1 MPESNDEARLPR
13 ARKVGGSLWNVYC
26 DFDGT
31 ISTVDV
37 TDSLL
42 ERFAAPSWL
51 VIEDSWKRGLIGSRE
66 CMQQQVELIDATRE
80 EIEAHLDT
88 IEIDPGFPAFVAE
101 CEQRDIPLIVLSD
114 GIDFAIHHVLRR
126 HRLHRLR
133 VFSNQLRQVSERRF
147 KLGFPNSRVS
157 CESGSGMCKCAYIMG
172 DPLEPTRSLLIGDGR
187 SDFCG
192 ARAADLV
199 FAKTSLLTFCQKQQL
214 PHQAFSDFRQARVM
228 LTRLLGSS
236 VEASGSSVEGSG

>member
-1 MPESNDEARLPR
+1 MMPESSDDARRPR
-13 ARKVGGSLWNVYC
+13 GSGASSSLWNVYC

-31 ISTVDV
+31 ISKVDV

-42 ERFAAPSWL
+42 ERFAAPEW
-51 VIEDSWKRGLIGSRE
+51 VQIEEEWKRGAIGSRE
-66 CMQQQVELIDATRE
+66 CMQRQVELIDATRE

-126 HRLHRLR
+126 NRLNRLR

-157 CESGSGMCKCAYIMG
+157 CESGSGMCKCAFIMS
-172 DPLEPTRSLLIGDGR
+172 DPLEPTRSLLVGDGR

-192 ARAADLV
+192 ARSADLV
-199 FAKTSLLTFCQKQQL
+199 FAKKSLLTFCQKQQL
-214 PHQAFSDFRQARVM
+214 PHQEFSDFRQARVM
-228 LTRLLGSS
+228 LTRLLETS
-236 VEASGSSVEGSG
+236 VEASS